1 MFKKAS
7 AQNVDEPVQ
16 NASAR
21 EFMDIK
27 IKLPDTK
34 GDVHILDNQGNL
46 VKSQDYDPVAQ
57 AKKSIA
63 AQKDN
68 SYSLNVPN
76 PNKDFIL
83 KQKQA
88 KIDQMRKKM
97 KENKAKMGALN
108 QNIGKLQNDCLILKN
123 MYAMAAL
130 DT

>member
-1 MFKKAS
+1 
-7 AQNVDEPVQ
+7 
-16 NASAR
+16 
-21 EFMDIK
+21 
-27 IKLPDTK
+27 
-34 GDVHILDNQGNL
+34 
-46 VKSQDYDPVAQ
+46 
-57 AKKSIA
+57 
-63 AQKDN
+63 
-68 SYSLNVPN
+68 VPN